1 MTFNEGMQIDTS
13 TTSSSGG
20 GRGPGRGIAVGGG
33 LGGLLIVVVAL
44 FLGVDP
50 STVIPQQQQIDTG
63 GVEAPGFDL
72 SQCKTGEDANT
83 DRAVPRGG
91 DGQLGGRRV
100 GSSCCPATRGRT
112 SRLFTGQVD
121 TGCGP
126 ATSDVGPFY
135 CPVDQTAYFD
145 TDFFQVLVDQFGS
158 SGGPLAQEYVV
169 AHEYGHHVQNLK
181 GVLGRAQQD
190 PGQGA
195 TGGGVRTELQAD
207 CYAGVWAHYAAITKQ
222 ESTGVPF
229 LEPLSDKD
237 IADALSAASSVG
249 DDRIQK
255 AADRPGQSRGVDPRL
270 VRATAEVVHRRLPD
284 RRPEQVRHLRDQQPW
299 VGPHGRRRRRRALP
313 RDVRRAGSLRGNRNG
328 HHRPRRRHHR
338 LLPRRGG
345 GPRRRGPMRHCGN
358 STEPARR
365 RRRPGDDRGD
375 ARTTRSCRSKCTT
388 PDWMSAS

>member
-50 STVIPQQQQIDTG
+50 STVIQQPQMDTQ
-63 GVEAPGFDL
+63 GVDAPGFDL
-72 SQCKTGEDANT
+72 SQCKTGEDANNIVQCRVVAT
-83 DRAVPRGG
+83 GNSV
-91 DGQLGGRRV
+91 DGVWEQHMQGY
-100 GSSCCPATRGRT
+100 TRPHV
-112 SRLFTGQVD
+112 RLFTGQVD

-158 SGGPLAQEYVV
+158 SGGPFAQEYVV
-169 AHEYGHHVQNLK
+169 AHEFGHHVQNLQ

-190 PGQGA
+190 PQGA

-207 CYAGVWAHYAAITKQ
+207 CYAGIWAHYAAITKQ
-222 ESTGVPF
+222 EGTDVPF

-255 AADRPGQSRGVDPRL
+255 QATGRVNPESWTHGSSEQRQKWFTVGYQTGDPAKCDTF
-270 VRATAEVVHRRLPD
+270 ATNNL
-284 RRPEQVRHLRDQQPW
+284 
-299 VGPHGRRRRRRALP
+299 G
-313 RDVRRAGSLRGNRNG
+313 
-328 HHRPRRRHHR
+328 
-338 LLPRRGG
+338 
-345 GPRRRGPMRHCGN
+345 
-358 STEPARR
+358 
-365 RRRPGDDRGD
+365 
-375 ARTTRSCRSKCTT
+375 
-388 PDWMSAS
+388 